1 MNTAACQITDKS
13 ELSEKIFPYLVK
25 RGLENI
31 TIRELCKG
39 TGIVQGTLY
48 YWFNDKTA
56 IVCEATEWGLKQVT
70 DQIFEYVF
78 ASLNDLRSFFS
89 NCLDE
94 VSKYKKEL
102 RFIYQLAASP
112 VYGEKIRADGK
123 DLNFIYDK
131 YTRRLSVMLNC
142 NEQILKPLVY
152 LFISAVLDYV
162 IWDEKEKSQIQLE
175 FIYST
180 LPEMMKAR
188 HNKFNNYVTGGTIL

>member
-1 MNTAACQITDKS
+1 MNTAAYQTTDKS
-13 ELSEKIFPYLVK
+13 ELSEKVFPYLVK

-48 YWFNDKTA
+48 YWFNDKTT
-56 IVCEATEWGLKQVT
+56 IVCEATEWGLTKVT
-70 DQIFEYVF
+70 NQIFEYVF
-78 ASLNDLRSFFS
+78 ASLNDLRNFFS

-123 DLNFIYDK
+123 KLNFIYDK
-131 YTRRLSVMLNC
+131 YTHRLSLILNC
-142 NEQILKPLVY
+142 DEQLLKPLVY
-152 LFISAVLDYV
+152 LFISAVLDYA

-175 FIYST
+175 FIYSA
-180 LPEMMKAR
+180 LPEIMRAR
-188 HNKFNNYVTGGTIL
+188 HN